1 MIITE
6 VDDDDDAGEEEG
18 VGDGGEEIGSKKEK
32 KGERLVYDYKGK
44 SNTIFKVPMDQIIA
58 FQLRWC
64 KMSKEERDEE
74 RKRVKKE
81 EGRLPQESQTAKE
94 SDVTICMAWILNGLT
109 TKEIPENERH
119 KKGDANFIHNFKAA
133 FSTGQIGERVKKVF
147 NNGFLRS
154 HTLDK
159 CLAAF
164 GITDENATLMEDAR
178 NTKVKYDKNRRLEQS
193 ETMITCRCGN
203 MVCQAPF
210 VEDGARKA
218 PASSMWFNDKNERVK
233 SFPKGEKYIYGKC
246 LRIECACKS
255 KNCQATLD
263 VDGVRRKPATSRFYN
278 DRNERVTSFPEGGV
292 YIYAQCVPATCE
304 AEVCMV
310 ERQSGGSRVGN
321 LSTVDAKTINGKPA
335 HKQCVPATCE
345 AEVCM
350 VERQSGGSRVG
361 NLSTVDAKTIN
372 GKPAHRRCVSA
383 TCEAEVCMVERQS
396 GGSRVG
402 NLSTIRAK
410 TINGKPAHRQ
420 CVSATCE
427 LGQYCK
433 VIPGGQGTKSDV
445 CVPSLTSPGEYRHRL
460 CSEAKSFDPTNSNVG
475 CAVCGGKYYLS
486 STSSEVMKYEAEANG
501 LIGFIDNYET
511 ITKGKAHMDCWRVI
525 RNDAAKK
532 KEKREKE
539 VLRDRYRNMTAEQWD
554 AERKALIEKAA
565 KLWAK

>member
-292 YIYAQCVPATCE
+292 YIYAQCVSATCE

-321 LSTVDAKTINGKPA
+321 LSTVRAKTVDDKPA
-335 HKQCVPATCE
+335 HPECVP
-345 AEVCM
+345 
-350 VERQSGGSRVG
+350 R
-361 NLSTVDAKTIN
+361 
-372 GKPAHRRCVSA
+372 
-383 TCEAEVCMVERQS
+383 
-396 GGSRVG
+396 
-402 NLSTIRAK
+402 
-410 TINGKPAHRQ
+410 
-420 CVSATCE
+420 TCE
-427 LGQYCK
+427 LGEYCK
-433 VIPGGQGTKSDV
+433 VIPGGRGTKADV
-445 CVPSLTSPGEYRHRL
+445 RVPSLTSPGEYRHRL

>member
-335 HKQCVPATCE
+335 H
-345 AEVCM
+345 
-350 VERQSGGSRVG
+350 
-361 NLSTVDAKTIN
+361 
-372 GKPAHRRCVSA
+372 RRCVSA

-402 NLSTIRAK
+402 NLSTVRAK
-410 TINGKPAHRQ
+410 TVDDKPAHPE
-420 CVSATCE
+420 CVPRTCE
-427 LGQYCK
+427 LGEYCK
-433 VIPGGQGTKSDV
+433 VIPGGQGTKLDV
-445 CVPSLTSPGEYRHRL
+445 RVPSLTSPGE
-460 CSEAKSFDPTNSNVG
+460 
-475 CAVCGGKYYLS
+475 
-486 STSSEVMKYEAEANG
+486 
-501 LIGFIDNYET
+501 
-511 ITKGKAHMDCWRVI
+511 
-525 RNDAAKK
+525 
-532 KEKREKE
+532 
-539 VLRDRYRNMTAEQWD
+539 
-554 AERKALIEKAA
+554 
-565 KLWAK
+565 

>member
-1 MIITE
+1 MIIME

-44 SNTIFKVPMDQIIA
+44 SNTIFDVPMDQVIA
-58 FQLRWC
+58 FQLRWYE
-64 KMSKEERDEE
+64 MSKEERDEE
-74 RKRVKKE
+74 RKRVKQE

-94 SDVTICMAWILNGLT
+94 SDVTFCGLWILNGLT
-109 TKEIPENERH
+109 TKEIPKNERH
-119 KKGDANFIHNFKAA
+119 KKGDEKFTKNIRNALD
-133 FSTGQIGERVKKVF
+133 SGRIGERVKKVF
-147 NNGFLRS
+147 DNGFLRS

-164 GITDENATLMEDAR
+164 GITDANAKLMEEAR
-178 NTKVKYDKNRRLEQS
+178 NTKVKRDKNRRLEQR
-193 ETMITCRCGN
+193 ETMITCTCGN
-203 MVCQAPF
+203 TVCQAPVVVNGVRKAPATSTWF
-210 VEDGARKA
+210 NNKKERVASFPEGGVYIYCKCLRIECACESGNCQATLDVDGVRRA
-218 PASSMWFNDKNERVK
+218 PASSMWFNDKNERVY
-233 SFPKGEKYIYGKC
+233 SFPK
-246 LRIECACKS
+246 
-255 KNCQATLD
+255 
-263 VDGVRRKPATSRFYN
+263 
-278 DRNERVTSFPEGGV
+278 GGV
-292 YIYAQCVPATCE
+292 YIYAQCVPASV
-304 AEVCMV
+304 A
-310 ERQSGGSRVGN
+310 
-321 LSTVDAKTINGKPA
+321 
-335 HKQCVPATCE
+335 CE

-372 GKPAHRRCVSA
+372 GKPAHR
-383 TCEAEVCMVERQS
+383 
-396 GGSRVG
+396 
-402 NLSTIRAK
+402 
-410 TINGKPAHRQ
+410 Q
-420 CVSATCE
+420 CVPRTCE

-433 VIPGGQGTKSDV
+433 VIMGGQGTKLDV
-445 CVPSLTSPGEYRHRL
+445 RVPSLTSPGEYRHRL

>member
-321 LSTVDAKTINGKPA
+321 LST
-335 HKQCVPATCE
+335 
-345 AEVCM
+345 
-350 VERQSGGSRVG
+350 
-361 NLSTVDAKTIN
+361 
-372 GKPAHRRCVSA
+372 
-383 TCEAEVCMVERQS
+383 
-396 GGSRVG
+396 
-402 NLSTIRAK
+402 IRAK

-565 KLWAK
+565 KIWAK